1 MLVQQPSRLGHED
14 PRLDLAGPSRD
25 ARERAVGALDEQ
37 HPVAGTRDQ
46 PRHLWRM
53 RGASDHL
60 VWVTKTKSRTMLM
73 PGTLAVL
80 WSRPADATRV
90 DITG

>member
-1 MLVQQPSRLGHED
+1 MQQPIRLGHKD

-25 ARERAVGALDEQ
+25 ALDEQ
-37 HPVAGTRDQ
+37 YPVAGTRDQ

-80 WSRPADATRV
+80 WGRPVDATRV